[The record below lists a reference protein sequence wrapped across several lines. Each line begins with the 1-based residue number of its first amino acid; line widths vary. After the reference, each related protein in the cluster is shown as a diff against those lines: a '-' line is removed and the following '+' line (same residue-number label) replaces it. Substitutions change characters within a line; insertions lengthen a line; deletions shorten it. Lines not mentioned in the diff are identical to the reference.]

1 MTGQVLPLFSQPV
14 YIDMFDINDQMVSDV
29 MRTDYHFLNNVE
41 NNGGMSK
48 NTQWLNS
55 NPEIKSVAEQ
65 YLWHYLTKVLGI
77 GMERHTLCHQSSWIN
92 IHHKGDQGAGHS
104 HTNSMFSGVMYFKIP
119 PDSCEILFHVPAM
132 FPTYV
137 TQTVLPDIVESNI
150 YNMREAVIQPVDGMI
165 ILFPSHLPHTINVNN
180 SDEKRYSLAFNY
192 YLKGAFG
199 FDDCYLTL

>member
-29 MRTDYHFLNNVE
+29 MRSDYHFLNNVE

-77 GMERHTLCHQSSWIN
+77 GMERHTLCHQS
-92 IHHKGDQGAGHS
+92 
-104 HTNSMFSGVMYFKIP
+104 
-119 PDSCEILFHVPAM
+119 
-132 FPTYV
+132 
-137 TQTVLPDIVESNI
+137 
-150 YNMREAVIQPVDGMI
+150 
-165 ILFPSHLPHTINVNN
+165 
-180 SDEKRYSLAFNY
+180 
-192 YLKGAFG
+192 
-199 FDDCYLTL
+199 